1 LRLAA
6 CGCVP
11 AGQILRC
18 GRPDRDGYPL
28 RFHTLPFVVVSR
40 LRLLPHL

>member
-6 CGCVP
+6 RGCIA
-11 AGQILRC
+11 AGRILRC
-18 GRPDRDGYPL
+18 GRPDRDGYPF

-40 LRLLPHL
+40 LRLLPQL